1 MESPVAMISYSWAD
15 SDAAELLHDE
25 LALRGFTVIH
35 DKYSFTDGSRIPAN
49 MSKAVE
55 HCDVFV
61 AYLTPNS
68 LYLDNDTGQ
77 PRPALIGELKPA
89 LRRRRQNLKPRAS
102 DTPVVVPIAH
112 GLGDRAAAAETIRQH
127 TGEDI
132 ASLWTTWIDQATTH
146 ITQTEAAIVAAHA
159 LASMANDLPCELFV
173 ATRGTAPPP
182 VACTVDATR
191 LLGGDRT
198 SGEPTSW
205 ARLQPALR
213 DIEQHLAANSPDHS
227 ITIDLRCHL
236 SAALATGRVFH
247 QATRWSPTFTT
258 RGDPTQPTTAAPKRF
273 LDGDFDHYN
282 EAGDLIVDID
292 MLGHNV
298 ADLTDTLAAELPPAG
313 GRISLTRRR
322 PHGDLTTGEIAH
334 AARWSANLIRN
345 AHATLR
351 PSTIHITQAAPA
363 AFAGLLGH
371 RLTALNADIVTYEL
385 DVDRYTPVFTIPH
398 AQP

>member
-1 MESPVAMISYSWAD
+1 MDSPLAMISYSWVD

-25 LALRGFTVIH
+25 LALRGFAVIH
-35 DKYSFTDGSRIPAN
+35 DKYCFTDGSRIPAN
-49 MSKAVE
+49 MSNAVE

-68 LYLDNDTGQ
+68 LYLNKDPGQ
-77 PRPALIGELKPA
+77 PRPTLTGELKPA
-89 LRRRRQNLKPRAS
+89 LRRRRQNLQPGAS
-102 DTPVVVPIAH
+102 DTPVVLPVSH
-112 GLGDRAAAAETIRQH
+112 GLGDRAVAAETIRQH
-127 TGEDI
+127 TGENI
-132 ASLWTTWIDQATTH
+132 ASLWTTWIDQATAH
-146 ITQTEAAIVAAHA
+146 ITQPEAAIVSAHA
-159 LASMANDLPCELFV
+159 LTSLANNPPCELFV

-198 SGEPTSW
+198 SGEPADW

-213 DIEQHLAANSPDHS
+213 DVEQHLSANGPGHN

-247 QATRWSPTFTT
+247 QATRWSPTFAT
-258 RGDPTQPTTAAPKRF
+258 RGGPTQPTTADPKRF
-273 LDGDFDHYN
+273 LNGNFDHCG

-292 MLGHNV
+292 LLGHNV
-298 ADLTDTLAAELPPAG
+298 ADLTNSLAAELPPAG
-313 GRISLTRRR
+313 GRISLTRSRA
-322 PHGDLTTGEIAH
+322 HGDLPTDEIAH
-334 AARWSANLIRN
+334 AARWSANLIRS

-371 RLTALNADIVTYEL
+371 HLTALNADIVTYEL
-385 DVDRYTPVFTIPH
+385 DHYRYTSVLTIPH
-398 AQP
+398 IHP